1 MIEYD
6 TILDYMPKN
15 GLRTVVHQGLKN
27 AGFNVDEIRI
37 RTDRPLSFV
46 SGNKIYFVKPDGALT
61 AGVDKG
67 FIVERFSLNTLFRSI
82 CENSVYA
89 YSDEIRQGFV
99 TLRGGHRVGFVG
111 RAICDSD
118 GRIENF
124 RDISSVNIRIAR
136 EIKGSADDIMPYILS
151 GTSIKSTL
159 IVSPPGVGKTTVL
172 RDMARQLSGFGIKV
186 GVADDRGEISAMF
199 QGVPCNDIG
208 VNTDVIEN
216 APKSDG
222 INILLRT
229 MSPQVIITDELVTD
243 REVNAV
249 CYAKGSGCAIIA
261 SVHGSTFEEVKE
273 KPAFLPLFQNHVFEN
288 LVILSMSN
296 SGSRRVETEVRQLK

>member
-27 AGFNVDEIRI
+27 AGFNVDEIRV

-61 AGVDKG
+61 AGMDKG

-89 YSDEIRQGFV
+89 YLDEIRQGFV

-159 IVSPPGVGKTTVL
+159 IV
-172 RDMARQLSGFGIKV
+172 
-186 GVADDRGEISAMF
+186 
-199 QGVPCNDIG
+199 
-208 VNTDVIEN
+208 
-216 APKSDG
+216 
-222 INILLRT
+222 
-229 MSPQVIITDELVTD
+229 
-243 REVNAV
+243 
-249 CYAKGSGCAIIA
+249 
-261 SVHGSTFEEVKE
+261 
-273 KPAFLPLFQNHVFEN
+273 
-288 LVILSMSN
+288 
-296 SGSRRVETEVRQLK
+296 